1 MGRLNFIPDKA
12 TLNATLY
19 PETLLSRLIEDC
31 KSGLPSGVHSS
42 RTVQLF
48 TWQSWLK
55 TFLPPIAVNS
65 LTKMN
70 GHQTHQTLALLII
83 MSGEICLNATRH
95 FIQSQ
100 RTWKS

>member
-31 KSGLPSGVHSS
+31 KSVLPSGFHSS
-42 RTVQLF
+42 RTVQLL

-65 LTKMN
+65 LTKIN
-70 GHQTHQTLALLII
+70 DHQTHQTLTLLIV
-83 MSGEICLNATRH
+83 MSGELCWNATRH
-95 FIQSQ
+95 FIPSQ
-100 RTWKS
+100 RTSKS